1 MFTKLRDSTVKRGI
15 SEFLVHVVNSSS
27 RLILKN
33 NSVSLDNVE
42 ILLEDLVNGENSSL
56 RSLNLVELSHVVPE
70 LGLSSDLISSENS
83 HLEDFRLGIS
93 NDWESCSRDDVLSNL

>member
-1 MFTKLRDSTVKRGI
+1 MRDGTVKRGI

-27 RLILKN
+27 RLILKD
-33 NSVSLDNVE
+33 NSVGLDNVE
-42 ILLEDLVNGENSSL
+42 ILFEDLVNGENSSL
-56 RSLNLVELSHVVPE
+56 RSFNLVELSHVVPE

-83 HLEDFRLGIS
+83 HLENFGLSLS